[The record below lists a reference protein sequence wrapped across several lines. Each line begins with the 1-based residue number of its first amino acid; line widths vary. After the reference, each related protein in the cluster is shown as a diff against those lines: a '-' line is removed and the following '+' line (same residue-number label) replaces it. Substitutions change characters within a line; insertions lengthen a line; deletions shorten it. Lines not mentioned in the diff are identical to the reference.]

1 MSARLRARSARLAV
15 VVSAALVLL
24 LPAAPVRAA
33 SFAFSGLDAVSQF
46 DQGIDFSARLT
57 ASETPARVDLQLL
70 MPGAA
75 GPFVVTI
82 PNTPPSGT
90 STVRYTLDTSG
101 AGHLMPNT
109 PITATWVVYPQS
121 GPPVSSSPSTLRYAD
136 GTQHW
141 RTLTDGIVTVHWT
154 QGPQS
159 FAQHAGDIALKA
171 ISTDAK
177 LLGIDE
183 SKPVDFFIYADDT
196 SFRNALGPG
205 TRENVGGTAITEIR
219 TLFMEVTPDIANDPW
234 VGITVTHELTHQV
247 VDDAMGN
254 PYRNLPRWLNEGF
267 AVYESEGYA
276 SAYRSSLS
284 QAIASGDLLP

>member
-1 MSARLRARSARLAV
+1 VSARLRARSARLAV

-101 AGHLMPNT
+101 ALDAAGVANRRGAAQSEARSVRRES
-109 PITATWVVYPQS
+109 IT
-121 GPPVSSSPSTLRYAD
+121 
-136 GTQHW
+136 
-141 RTLTDGIVTVHWT
+141 
-154 QGPQS
+154 
-159 FAQHAGDIALKA
+159 
-171 ISTDAK
+171 
-177 LLGIDE
+177 LGC
-183 SKPVDFFIYADDT
+183 A
-196 SFRNALGPG
+196 
-205 TRENVGGTAITEIR
+205 
-219 TLFMEVTPDIANDPW
+219 
-234 VGITVTHELTHQV
+234 
-247 VDDAMGN
+247 
-254 PYRNLPRWLNEGF
+254 
-267 AVYESEGYA
+267 
-276 SAYRSSLS
+276 
-284 QAIASGDLLP
+284 